1 MLSRVLDASAGPTSL
16 PLLRIEKAPELT
28 QDNSGATKKEIKK
41 VF

>member
-1 MLSRVLDASAGPTSL
+1 MSFKAVAGQNSVFI
-16 PLLRIEKAPELT
+16 LRIEEAPELT